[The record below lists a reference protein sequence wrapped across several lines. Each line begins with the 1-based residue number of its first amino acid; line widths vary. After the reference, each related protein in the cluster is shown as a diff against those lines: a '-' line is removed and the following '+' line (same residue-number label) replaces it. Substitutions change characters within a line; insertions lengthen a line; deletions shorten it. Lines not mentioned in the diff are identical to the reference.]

1 MAGKHYQDA
10 DVHAATL
17 SRLRLV
23 FRNFERVCV
32 AFSGGKDSSVT
43 LQLALDVAREL
54 GRSPVD
60 VLFIDLEGQYQA
72 TIDHVS
78 EMLGR
83 PDVRPWWVCLPL
95 NLRNASSLEEPY
107 WCCWEPGAEADWV
120 RPLPKQRGVISDP
133 AFFPF
138 YRYRMEF
145 EEFVA
150 GFNAWLAR
158 EEPTAFLVGIRSDES
173 LNRYLAVKR
182 RSRAKQ
188 CAWTPPGGCAPLA
201 WSARDRAN
209 PQAVSFFPI
218 YDWRFEDLWRCVA
231 DHGYAYN
238 RLYDQMYRAGV
249 PFSQMRICQPYG
261 DDQRKGLDLFHRIEP
276 RTWFK
281 VVRRVAGANYGA
293 RYCRQRFLGYRGGLG
308 LPPSFGTWR
317 EYSQFLLRS
326 MPPPLRG
333 IYQRRI
339 ERFILWW
346 KQHDYPLA
354 IWPDAGI
361 PALENRR
368 KQPSWR
374 RIALSLLK
382 QDMARSLSFGFS
394 QADIDRLV
402 PVGRSARDPPARLRD
417 PAVALVRRRGRLLR
431 QHGPLLRQ
439 RPGAP
444 RMRRLPAERRSLPPL
459 VRAPP
464 PGGHADTGV
473 RQPGATS
480 RRGSPARC
488 LPACGSARSRAVPHP
503 ARAGPRACRP
513 TRAGLYHPRA
523 PGLRAPS
530 RTARLRRA
538 FHPG

>member
-10 DVHAATL
+10 DVLAATL

-188 CAWTPPGGCAPLA
+188 CAWTPPGGSAPLA

-402 PVGRSARDPPARLRD
+402 PGR
-417 PAVALVRRRGRLLR
+417 
-431 QHGPLLRQ
+431 
-439 RPGAP
+439 
-444 RMRRLPAERRSLPPL
+444 EKRS
-459 VRAPP
+459 
-464 PGGHADTGV
+464 
-473 RQPGATS
+473 
-480 RRGSPARC
+480 
-488 LPACGSARSRAVPHP
+488 
-503 ARAGPRACRP
+503 
-513 TRAGLYHPRA
+513 
-523 PGLRAPS
+523 
-530 RTARLRRA
+530 
-538 FHPG
+538 

>member
-120 RPLPKQRGVISDP
+120 RPLPKHPGVISDP
-133 AFFPF
+133 GFFPF

-150 GFNAWLAR
+150 GFNAWLSR

-188 CAWTPPGGCAPLA
+188 CAWTPPGGSAPLA

-261 DDQRKGLDLFHRIEP
+261 DD
-276 RTWFK
+276 
-281 VVRRVAGANYGA
+281 
-293 RYCRQRFLGYRGGLG
+293 
-308 LPPSFGTWR
+308 
-317 EYSQFLLRS
+317 
-326 MPPPLRG
+326 
-333 IYQRRI
+333 
-339 ERFILWW
+339 
-346 KQHDYPLA
+346 
-354 IWPDAGI
+354 
-361 PALENRR
+361 
-368 KQPSWR
+368 
-374 RIALSLLK
+374 
-382 QDMARSLSFGFS
+382 
-394 QADIDRLV
+394 
-402 PVGRSARDPPARLRD
+402 
-417 PAVALVRRRGRLLR
+417 
-431 QHGPLLRQ
+431 
-439 RPGAP
+439 
-444 RMRRLPAERRSLPPL
+444 
-459 VRAPP
+459 
-464 PGGHADTGV
+464 
-473 RQPGATS
+473 
-480 RRGSPARC
+480 
-488 LPACGSARSRAVPHP
+488 
-503 ARAGPRACRP
+503 
-513 TRAGLYHPRA
+513 
-523 PGLRAPS
+523 
-530 RTARLRRA
+530 
-538 FHPG
+538 

>member
-188 CAWTPPGGCAPLA
+188 CAWTPPGGSAPLA

-218 YDWRFEDLWRCVA
+218 YDWRFEDIWRCVA
-231 DHGYAYN
+231 DHATPITASTT
-238 RLYDQMYRAGV
+238 RCTAPACR
-249 PFSQMRICQPYG
+249 S
-261 DDQRKGLDLFHRIEP
+261 
-276 RTWFK
+276 
-281 VVRRVAGANYGA
+281 RRCASAS
-293 RYCRQRFLGYRGGLG
+293 
-308 LPPSFGTWR
+308 P
-317 EYSQFLLRS
+317 
-326 MPPPLRG
+326 
-333 IYQRRI
+333 
-339 ERFILWW
+339 
-346 KQHDYPLA
+346 
-354 IWPDAGI
+354 
-361 PALENRR
+361 
-368 KQPSWR
+368 
-374 RIALSLLK
+374 
-382 QDMARSLSFGFS
+382 MATT
-394 QADIDRLV
+394 
-402 PVGRSARDPPARLRD
+402 SARA
-417 PAVALVRRRGRLLR
+417 
-431 QHGPLLRQ
+431 
-439 RPGAP
+439 
-444 RMRRLPAERRSLPPL
+444 STCS
-459 VRAPP
+459 
-464 PGGHADTGV
+464 TG
-473 RQPGATS
+473 S
-480 RRGSPARC
+480 S
-488 LPACGSARSRAVPHP
+488 H
-503 ARAGPRACRP
+503 
-513 TRAGLYHPRA
+513 A
-523 PGLRAPS
+523 PGS
-530 RTARLRRA
+530 R
-538 FHPG
+538 

>member
-83 PDVRPWWVCLPL
+83 PDVRLVGLPATQPAQRLQPGGTLLVLLGTRRRGRLGAPAAEAPGGDQRPGVLPL
-95 NLRNASSLEEPY
+95 L
-107 WCCWEPGAEADWV
+107 
-120 RPLPKQRGVISDP
+120 PLPHGVRGV
-133 AFFPF
+133 
-138 YRYRMEF
+138 RRRLQR
-145 EEFVA
+145 
-150 GFNAWLAR
+150 LAVQ

-188 CAWTPPGGCAPLA
+188 CAWTPPGGSAPLA

-346 KQHDYPLA
+346 RQHDYPLA

-402 PVGRSARDPPARLRD
+402 PGR
-417 PAVALVRRRGRLLR
+417 
-431 QHGPLLRQ
+431 
-439 RPGAP
+439 
-444 RMRRLPAERRSLPPL
+444 EKRS
-459 VRAPP
+459 
-464 PGGHADTGV
+464 
-473 RQPGATS
+473 
-480 RRGSPARC
+480 
-488 LPACGSARSRAVPHP
+488 
-503 ARAGPRACRP
+503 
-513 TRAGLYHPRA
+513 
-523 PGLRAPS
+523 
-530 RTARLRRA
+530 
-538 FHPG
+538 